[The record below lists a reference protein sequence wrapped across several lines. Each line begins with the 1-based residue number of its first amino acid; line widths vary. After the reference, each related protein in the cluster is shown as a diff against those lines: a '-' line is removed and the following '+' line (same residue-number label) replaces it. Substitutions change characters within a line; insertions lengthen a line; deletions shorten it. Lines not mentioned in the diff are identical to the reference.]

1 MNEEGVVRISD
12 IRLSSPGLRITSG
25 SGVYRPGGATD
36 FRLAGMS
43 TAYGPLAVEI
53 SGTVS
58 QPNIR
63 LRARS
68 PGFGIGLANV
78 EADVRST
85 AQGYRVPASGDS
97 NTGPFTADIT
107 ILSRAGPL
115 TIEIHRVTIRSEE
128 HTSELQSLMRIS
140 YAVFCLKKK
149 NQKHS

>member
-1 MNEEGVVRISD
+1 
-12 IRLSSPGLRITSG
+12 
-25 SGVYRPGGATD
+25 
-36 FRLAGMS
+36 MS

-85 AQGYRVPASGDS
+85 AQGYRITASGDS
-97 NTGPFTADIT
+97 DSGPFTADIT

-115 TIEIHRVTIRSEE
+115 TIELHPVTSAGITLTGAYVQARKIVVEGKKVAVRVDIG
-128 HTSELQSLMRIS
+128 
-140 YAVFCLKKK
+140 
-149 NQKHS
+149 